1 VEPVTAA
8 VWVTVAGLCVA
19 TAVIKAFGPLVFGG
33 RGLSGVLARAIPLL
47 APALLAAL
55 VITETVSGTGRSLVI
70 DARVGGLV
78 VAAITIW
85 RRWPLAVVVLCAAGA
100 TALLRAVG

>member
-1 VEPVTAA
+1 MTV
-8 VWVTVAGLCVA
+8 VWITVAGLCVT
-19 TAVIKAFGPLVFGG
+19 TAAIKAFGPVVFGG
-33 RGLSGVLARAIPLL
+33 RDLPGLLARAIPLL

-55 VITETVSGTGRSLVI
+55 VVTETVGGTGRSLVI

-78 VAAITIW
+78 VAAFAIW

-100 TALLRAVG
+100 TALLRAIG

>member
-1 VEPVTAA
+1 MTA
-8 VWVTVAGLCVA
+8 VWITVAGLCVA

-33 RGLSGVLARAIPLL
+33 RDLPGLLARAIPLL

-55 VITETVSGTGRSLVI
+55 VVTETVGGTGRSLVI
-70 DARVGGLV
+70 DARLSGLV
-78 VAAITIW
+78 VAGFAIW

-100 TALLRAVG
+100 TALLRAIS